1 MIWFL
6 YLKNT
11 IILYSFCKL
20 CIKFATQNKINKK
33 MENGIYAKF
42 NTAKGSILVKL
53 THDLTPG
60 TVGNFVAL
68 AEGNMEN
75 KIKPQGQKF
84 YDGLNFHRVIPDF
97 MIQGG
102 CPLGTGTGDPGYK
115 FDDEFHHD
123 LRHDG
128 PGVLSMANSGP
139 GSNGSQFFITHVATP
154 WLDNKHTVFGNVVE
168 GQDVVDAI
176 AQGDKLETLEIIRV
190 GAEAQKWNAIE
201 AFVSLRGA
209 RLKKLAALKAESE
222 AKMEQLAA
230 GFEKTESGLRYQ
242 FIQRGSGKQAE
253 NGKTVSVHY
262 EGSLENGK
270 VFDSSY
276 PRKKPIEFKLG
287 IGQVIEGWDE
297 GIALLKVGDKAR
309 FVIPSDLAYGPSGA
323 GGVIPPNAT
332 LIFDV
337 ELMDVK

>member
-1 MIWFL
+1 
-6 YLKNT
+6 
-11 IILYSFCKL
+11 
-20 CIKFATQNKINKK
+20 

-42 NTAKGSILVKL
+42 NTSKGSILVKL

-75 KIKPQGQKF
+75 KVKPQGQKF
-84 YDGLNFHRVIPDF
+84 YDGLNFHRVIADF

-102 CPLGTGTGDPGYK
+102 CPKGTGTGDPGYK
-115 FDDEFHHD
+115 FDDEFVPSLKHD
-123 LRHDG
+123 R

-139 GSNGSQFFITHVATP
+139 GTNGSQFFITHVPTP
-154 WLDNKHTVFGNVVE
+154 WLDGKHTVFGHVVE
-168 GQDVVDAI
+168 GQDIVDAV
-176 AQGDKLETLEIIRV
+176 AQGDALESVEIIRV
-190 GAEAQKWNAIE
+190 GEEAQKWNAIE
-201 AFVSLRGA
+201 AFIGLKGA
-209 RLKKLAALKAESE
+209 RMKREAALKAESE

-230 GFEKTESGLRYQ
+230 GFDRTESGLRYKM
-242 FIQRGSGKQAE
+242 IQKGEGKKAE
-253 NGKTVSVHY
+253 AGKTVSVHY

-297 GIALLKVGDKAR
+297 GIALLQVGDKAR

-323 GGVIPPNAT
+323 GGVIPPHAT

>member
-1 MIWFL
+1 
-6 YLKNT
+6 
-11 IILYSFCKL
+11 
-20 CIKFATQNKINKK
+20 

-42 NTAKGSILVKL
+42 NTSKGSILVKL

-75 KIKPQGQKF
+75 KVKPQGQKF
-84 YDGLNFHRVIPDF
+84 YDGLTFHRVISDF

-102 CPLGTGTGDPGYK
+102 CPKGTGTGDPGYK
-115 FDDEFHHD
+115 FDDEFHPSLKHD
-123 LRHDG
+123 R

-139 GSNGSQFFITHVATP
+139 GSNGSQFFITHVPTP
-154 WLDNKHTVFGNVVE
+154 WLDNKHSVFGHVVE
-168 GQDVVDAI
+168 GQDVVDAV
-176 AQGDKLETLEIIRV
+176 AQGDNLESVEIIRV
-190 GAEAQKWNAIE
+190 GEEAQKWNAIE
-201 AFVSLRGA
+201 AFIGLKGA
-209 RLKKLAALKAESE
+209 RLKREAALKAESE

-230 GFEKTESGLRYQ
+230 GFDKTETGLRYKM
-242 FIQRGSGKQAE
+242 IQKGDGKKAE
-253 NGKTVSVHY
+253 AGKTVSVHY

-297 GIALLKVGDKAR
+297 GIALLQVGDKAR

-323 GGVIPPNAT
+323 GGVIPPNAV